1 MSRPSGSQ
9 DPSRTQ
15 RPGMALDPLLEAA
28 TNDFTEVEYAGVG
41 DEIDDVGALAAA
53 SDDAGFSQ
61 GLEVAGGVGLSESGG
76 IDELGDA
83 EFGRAEALEEA
94 EAGGF
99 PENAK
104 ACGDEINGFLGEGG
118 VVLGHGE

>member
-15 RPGMALDPLLEAA
+15 RPGMALDPLLEAPA
-28 TNDFTEVEYAGVG
+28 DDFAEVEDAGVG
-41 DEIDDVGALAAA
+41 DVIDDVGALAAS
-53 SDDAGFSQ
+53 SDDARVGQ
-61 GLEVAGGVGLSESGG
+61 GLKVTGGVGLSESGG

-94 EAGGF
+94 ETGGF
-99 PENAK
+99 PEDAK
-104 ACGDEINGFLGEGG
+104 ACGDEIDGFLGEGG

>member
-1 MSRPSGSQ
+1 MSGPSGSQ
-9 DPSRTQ
+9 NPLRTQ
-15 RPGMALDPLLEAA
+15 RPGMALDPFLEAA
-28 TNDFTEVEYAGVG
+28 TDDFTEVEDAGVG

-53 SDDAGFSQ
+53 SDDAGFGQ

-118 VVLGHGE
+118 VVLGHGQ

>member
-1 MSRPSGSQ
+1 
-9 DPSRTQ
+9 
-15 RPGMALDPLLEAA
+15 MALDPFLEAA
-28 TNDFTEVEYAGVG
+28 TDDFTEVEDAGVG

-53 SDDAGFSQ
+53 SDDASVGQ
-61 GLEVAGGVGLSESGG
+61 GLEVTGGVGLRESGG

-99 PENAK
+99 PEDAK
-104 ACGDEINGFLGEGG
+104 TCGNEIDGFLGEGG
-118 VVLGHGE
+118 VVLGHGK